1 MKRFFLIAAA
11 ACLAS
16 TSALAA
22 AGKVTV
28 YRDNDYNGGVVGT
41 ARCQT
46 PCGDQL
52 KRYAERK
59 FNQFL
64 GLQSAKITVIRA
76 DGTRSLV
83 RAWREELLDSG
94 GSGGVSSFSTGARG
108 IDDGTRLKSN

>member
-22 AGKVTV
+22 AGNVTV
-28 YRDNDYNGGVVGT
+28 YKGKDYNGDVVGT

-46 PCGDQL
+46 PCGAQL
-52 KRYAERK
+52 KAYAEKK
-59 FNQFL
+59 FNQFP
-64 GLQSAKITVIRA
+64 GFQSAQITLTRA
-76 DGTRSLV
+76 DGTSSLV
-83 RAWREELLDSG
+83 RAWSEKHDHGG